1 MGRGALGVALCAAVL
16 AAIPASAVA
25 APKGCDPFD
34 KSACL
39 LPWPNDY
46 FRKHGH
52 LALTNAQM
60 PKSSDGR
67 PIAARDYNW
76 SDGFSPGQIIL
87 TLVPGLDLKRSGA
100 APVRFRSRPG
110 TSVTMI

>member
-1 MGRGALGVALCAAVL
+1 MGRGALTVVALCAIAL
-16 AAIPASAVA
+16 GFAGAAQA

-60 PKSSDGR
+60 PKSKTGT

-76 SDGFSPGQIIL
+76 SDGFSPGQIIV

-100 APVRFRSRPG
+100 APVTEPCAE
-110 TSVTMI
+110 